1 MLPSIKRLES
11 KAVFQHS
18 NALKSSDKNTRD
30 LIFDYPNMS
39 SDFNPIENLEY
50 TEKKIG
56 KTMIIQQY
64 LPGRMCT
71 VRLGK
76 YSPDR

>member
-1 MLPSIKRLES
+1 
-11 KAVFQHS
+11 
-18 NALKSSDKNTRD
+18 
-30 LIFDYPNMS
+30 MS

-64 LPGRMCT
+64 LSGRMCT